1 MNEST
6 TPLVGIFADDLT
18 GALDAAAP
26 FAARGFRTLVSP
38 TSELPVGAEG
48 AEVISVNLGTRHL
61 DPRAIAER
69 THQAVIELGKLG
81 VKILLNKIDSTLRG
95 NPGIELLAAINAVSG
110 DHAVL
115 CSAYPQ
121 NLRTIADG
129 VLLVDGIPVVDTDVG
144 QDKLSPL
151 LSSRVVEI
159 LASSLERA
167 GLADRV
173 HVRGADNGMAVT
185 DLLPV
190 IISLDA
196 RTEDDLSGLARRLV
210 NTGSTTL
217 VAGSAGIS
225 IAIADEL
232 STRWQPRRASQEDDV
247 WGRRILIVTASQ
259 RSVVYEQVAV
269 LGGSVDLI
277 HAEVSVDEAFDGITT
292 DSIRRISELI
302 KQDGVAVLKLEK
314 VNPSGELGI
323 DELRL
328 LAKRIIL
335 NLGIAVRKITDAA
348 NPNTLIVIGGDTTSG
363 VLSACDVT
371 TLELRGELQPGTVI
385 GVSVDG
391 SLTRT
396 CLITRAGG
404 FGDENSLLD
413 LVTLLEFGHSV

>member
-1 MNEST
+1 LNEST

>member
-232 STRWQPRRASQEDDV
+232 STRWQPRRASP
-247 WGRRILIVTASQ
+247 L
-259 RSVVYEQVAV
+259 
-269 LGGSVDLI
+269 
-277 HAEVSVDEAFDGITT
+277 H
-292 DSIRRISELI
+292 
-302 KQDGVAVLKLEK
+302 
-314 VNPSGELGI
+314 
-323 DELRL
+323 
-328 LAKRIIL
+328 
-335 NLGIAVRKITDAA
+335 
-348 NPNTLIVIGGDTTSG
+348 
-363 VLSACDVT
+363 
-371 TLELRGELQPGTVI
+371 
-385 GVSVDG
+385 
-391 SLTRT
+391 
-396 CLITRAGG
+396 
-404 FGDENSLLD
+404 
-413 LVTLLEFGHSV
+413 